1 MLAPYRAHV
10 EPFCAIFWE
19 LFRPCTAFARN
30 TVNTGKI
37 YTFWSRSWWFLPP
50 CFGYFC
56 CSLFWYAALRL
67 CLSDLGL
74 LLGHPRLCQRHVGE
88 LGAYWLYF
96 WAHWAMLDILSRVGT
111 ILGSDWAILG
121 YFGVCVGLCLGT
133 WTFHCRWIF
142 VHASHLP
149 KNTVKTRE
157 SNDFLGCVAWWSLLL
172 FCFFLLG
179 YAAHRLCLPD
189 LGLILGHSR
198 LCQCHI
204 DLMLGHFGLFCGLY

>member
-1 MLAPYRAHV
+1 MFNHFGV
-10 EPFCAIFWE
+10 FCGCVSFSLGTRWDHIGFVLGHIKPCWHHIELTLNHFALFWE

-74 LLGHPRLCQRHVGE
+74 LLGHPGLCQRHVGE

-121 YFGVCVGLCLGT
+121 YFGVCVGLCLG
-133 WTFHCRWIF
+133 
-142 VHASHLP
+142 
-149 KNTVKTRE
+149 
-157 SNDFLGCVAWWSLLL
+157 
-172 FCFFLLG
+172 
-179 YAAHRLCLPD
+179 
-189 LGLILGHSR
+189 
-198 LCQCHI
+198 
-204 DLMLGHFGLFCGLY
+204 LGHFIVAEFSSMQVICKKHRKYQGK